1 MYLLYEEDGDI
12 KAGTILADN
21 DASLQVESQHGKRTK
36 VKAGHVLLRFAAPAP
51 AAVMETARG
60 LAAEIDLDFLW
71 EAAGAAEFGF
81 AELAAEYYGGSP
93 GAPQA
98 TATLLALHGAP
109 IYFHKKGKGRY
120 RAAPA
125 DTLAAAKAAVER
137 KAREAAQRAEWAARL
152 AQGELPEAFRGQVFQ
167 LLHQP
172 DRNSLEYKAL
182 ADACA
187 AAGLTPVE
195 LMDRCGA
202 IPSSH
207 EYHLQAFLLTHFPR
221 GTGFP
226 ALEPPPPPPELPAA
240 DSPAF
245 SIDDAATTEI
255 DDAFSVIFRP
265 DGSARVGIHIAA
277 PALGIAPASE
287 LDRVAAHRLSTVYM
301 PCGKITMLP
310 ETLVDQY
317 TLAENRDCPA
327 LSLYVEVAPDFS
339 VRALSTQADRVRIAA
354 NLRHETLEPLFN
366 EDTIGAGGPDYPFRR
381 ELEWLWG
388 FACHLEAARGK
399 ADTQQRLDYVFRVER
414 CAPGPET
421 TPEPPPEVTGPFP
434 GRPGERLE
442 ADLVRITPRARGN
455 PIDKVVSELMILAN
469 SRWGALLAD
478 RDVPGVYRAQTQ
490 GKVRMSIKPAPH
502 EGLGVEHYAW
512 STSPLR
518 RYVDLINQR
527 QILAV
532 ARGERPP
539 FVGGDVALLAA
550 VRDFELAYDAYAEF
564 QRRMERYWCL
574 RWMIQESVTELEAG
588 VIRENLVRLDRLPF
602 ITRVT
607 GAPTLNPGDRVRVAV
622 ADFDLLNIECA
633 CRFVALLAP
642 AA

>member
-1 MYLLYEEDGDI
+1 L
-12 KAGTILADN
+12 
-21 DASLQVESQHGKRTK
+21 
-36 VKAGHVLLRFAAPAP
+36 
-51 AAVMETARG
+51 
-60 LAAEIDLDFLW
+60 
-71 EAAGAAEFGF
+71 
-81 AELAAEYYGGSP
+81 
-93 GAPQA
+93 
-98 TATLLALHGAP
+98 
-109 IYFHKKGKGRY
+109 
-120 RAAPA
+120 
-125 DTLAAAKAAVER
+125 
-137 KAREAAQRAEWAARL
+137 
-152 AQGELPEAFRGQVFQ
+152 
-167 LLHQP
+167 
-172 DRNSLEYKAL
+172 
-182 ADACA
+182 
-187 AAGLTPVE
+187 
-195 LMDRCGA
+195 
-202 IPSSH
+202 
-207 EYHLQAFLLTHFPR
+207 
-221 GTGFP
+221 
-226 ALEPPPPPPELPAA
+226 
-240 DSPAF
+240 
-245 SIDDAATTEI
+245 
-255 DDAFSVIFRP
+255 
-265 DGSARVGIHIAA
+265 
-277 PALGIAPASE
+277 
-287 LDRVAAHRLSTVYM
+287 
-301 PCGKITMLP
+301 
-310 ETLVDQY
+310 
-317 TLAENRDCPA
+317 
-327 LSLYVEVAPDFS
+327 
-339 VRALSTQADRVRIAA
+339 
-354 NLRHETLEPLFN
+354 
-366 EDTIGAGGPDYPFRR
+366 
-381 ELEWLWG
+381 
-388 FACHLEAARGK
+388 
-399 ADTQQRLDYVFRVER
+399 
-414 CAPGPET
+414 
-421 TPEPPPEVTGPFP
+421 

-442 ADLVRITPRARGN
+442 DDRVRITPRARGN